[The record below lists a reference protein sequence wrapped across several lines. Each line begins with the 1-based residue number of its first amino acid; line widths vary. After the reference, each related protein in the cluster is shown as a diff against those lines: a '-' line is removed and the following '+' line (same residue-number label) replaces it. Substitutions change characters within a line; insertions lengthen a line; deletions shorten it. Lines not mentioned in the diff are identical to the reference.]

1 VRLRLL
7 LLLLLM
13 LLLIYYFRFRK
24 GCAIAVE
31 SDARVRSCA
40 GCNPKPQ
47 LRQLSNHAKA
57 AHG

>member
-1 VRLRLL
+1 ML
-7 LLLLLM
+7 
-13 LLLIYYFRFRK
+13 LLLIYYFRFRE

>member
-1 VRLRLL
+1 MLL
-7 LLLLLM
+7 LLLLL
-13 LLLIYYFRFRK
+13 IYYVRFRESF
-24 GCAIAVE
+24 AIALE